1 MALTRMLIQIVDDG
15 SGKKIKK
22 KLTVRDAEEIRKL
35 YSESFKGERNPMYGS
50 KRGNPRFGLKGK
62 DAPHY
67 GHPQPQKAKDAI
79 SKANKGRLL
88 GEKSPWYG
96 VKMYGST
103 NHNAKRVQAPDG
115 TIYGSMVECAAAYGV
130 TKGIMQRWVTKC
142 PEKGFKYLPKEPKKK

>member
-1 MALTRMLIQIVDDG
+1 MALTRMLMMIVNED
-15 SGKKIKK
+15 GKKIKK
-22 KLTVRDAEEIRKL
+22 KITPREAEEIRKL

-50 KRGNPRFGLKGK
+50 KRGNPMFGRKGK

-67 GHPQPQKAKDAI
+67 GHKQPQKAKDAI
-79 SKANKGRLL
+79 SRANKGRLV

-96 VKMYGST
+96 VKMYGSS

-130 TKGIMQRWVTKC
+130 PKGRMQNWITKI
-142 PEKGFKYLPKEPKKK
+142 PSKGFKYLPKETKDKK